1 MGAPEFTMNRT
12 SRSLS
17 LKPTVS
23 LSRKGQRRRQKK
35 SFIDKRSSSS
45 EQNHLSRKRQEVENG
60 SELEKSTPE
69 ERSGFDGCGI
79 QVQIVFAYNQQM
91 VRKRDCNEGPRD
103 YS

>member
-45 EQNHLSRKRQEVENG
+45 EQNHLSRKRQEVRKWSKMVVNWRNRRR
-60 SELEKSTPE
+60 
-69 ERSGFDGCGI
+69 RSGVVSTAAESRC
-79 QVQIVFAYNQQM
+79 
-91 VRKRDCNEGPRD
+91 RS
-103 YS
+103 YSLTISRWVKCSHQSQT